1 MILVQYSSLAH
12 TVDGESIWMIEPEAG
27 RDHLSWRLP
36 LYAVLCAVFV
46 MILLFVYDKDPVL
59 SYLFLMLPA
68 GCLAFLVVLVVA
80 IIKRTRKSFSVVLA
94 VVVFMFGAGALL
106 ATQNIVR
113 PSLRWLLWSRR
124 LKAEVLA
131 QATPVNE
138 EFKHIEWDGWGG
150 APVGDWTAYV
160 VFDPRDALSS
170 AAKSRS
176 YGRFGGIPC
185 NVDRVRRLERN
196 WYSVEL
202 SMNEWWD
209 QCVSFAQEKPAQPV
223 LKVSVMADG
232 RIAVNRAPATI
243 QSLRESL
250 QKLSQQKG
258 VVCYYREAAN
268 SEGSPKVKQAVQAIV
283 DARLPVRFS
292 SRPDYSDV
300 IGPDGKPIK
309 Q

>member
-1 MILVQYSSLAH
+1 MLFSIQEMRFHRRPRVVHTAGLVAYHAMW
-12 TVDGESIWMIEPEAG
+12 I
-27 RDHLSWRLP
+27 
-36 LYAVLCAVFV
+36 VL
-46 MILLFVYDKDPVL
+46 
-59 SYLFLMLPA
+59 
-68 GCLAFLVVLVVA
+68 
-80 IIKRTRKSFSVVLA
+80 
-94 VVVFMFGAGALL
+94 
-106 ATQNIVR
+106 
-113 PSLRWLLWSRR
+113 
-124 LKAEVLA
+124 
-131 QATPVNE
+131 
-138 EFKHIEWDGWGG
+138 
-150 APVGDWTAYV
+150 
-160 VFDPRDALSS
+160 
-170 AAKSRS
+170 
-176 YGRFGGIPC
+176 
-185 NVDRVRRLERN
+185 RRLERN

-300 IGPDGKPIK
+300 DRARWKANQAIAILRRNIHYTHNRWMPGMRWIPARRSSIASPPGRRRYSRCAADSQSDSLMPEVRGTW
-309 Q
+309 